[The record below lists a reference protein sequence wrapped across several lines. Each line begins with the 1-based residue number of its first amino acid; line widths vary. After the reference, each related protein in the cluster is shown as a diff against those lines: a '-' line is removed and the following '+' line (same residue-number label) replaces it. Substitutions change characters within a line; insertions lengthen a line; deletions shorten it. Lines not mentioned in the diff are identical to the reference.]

1 MMGTPPLPAAT
12 ARLTGIIAV
21 IAVLAAPA
29 ALAQNAAGGPR
40 IAAVVNEDVITT
52 QDLEAR
58 LNLVTATSGAPPDPE
73 VRRRLTQQ
81 VLRGFID
88 EKLQLQEAKRL
99 SLQVTEPE
107 IDQALTVL
115 AQRNRLDLEAFKRA
129 LAERGIDQRALRS
142 QLRGQIAWAKVVNRE
157 LRAKVVIPGD
167 QVERAFKEA
176 TAGGAGEVELLLA
189 EILLPVDSAADEARV
204 LRDAQGLAASLRGGA
219 DFAALARQVS
229 VAASAEEGGD
239 LGWVRPAVILPEI
252 RQKLLALPVGGV
264 SEPIP
269 SPAGVHVF
277 KLRERRTP
285 GGAPE
290 KRLVVT
296 RVELAQVLFPLAP
309 DAKPAQ
315 VKAAETRAR
324 EVRPTIKDCGDI
336 DAYAQRT
343 RSEGSGKLGWL
354 DVKDLPAALRQLVGT
369 LQPRQASEPFRG
381 PLGVQLLMV
390 CDRQGREETVAAA
403 PPPPP
408 PSREQTRQR
417 LEDEQLERLAT
428 RYLRELRKD
437 AYIDLRLSA

>member
-1 MMGTPPLPAAT
+1 
-12 ARLTGIIAV
+12 
-21 IAVLAAPA
+21 
-29 ALAQNAAGGPR
+29 
-40 IAAVVNEDVITT
+40 
-52 QDLEAR
+52 
-58 LNLVTATSGAPPDPE
+58 
-73 VRRRLTQQ
+73 
-81 VLRGFID
+81 
-88 EKLQLQEAKRL
+88 
-99 SLQVTEPE
+99 
-107 IDQALTVL
+107 
-115 AQRNRLDLEAFKRA
+115 
-129 LAERGIDQRALRS
+129 
-142 QLRGQIAWAKVVNRE
+142 
-157 LRAKVVIPGD
+157 VIPGD
-167 QVERAFKEA
+167 QVERAFREA

-277 KLRERRTP
+277 KLRERRAP
-285 GGAPE
+285 GGPPE

-296 RVELAQVLFPLAP
+296 RVDLAQVLVPLAP
-309 DAKPAQ
+309 DAKPPQ
-315 VKAAETRAR
+315 VKAAEARAR
-324 EVRPTIKDCGDI
+324 ELRPSMKGCADVE
-336 DAYAQRT
+336 AYARRT
-343 RSEGSGKLGWL
+343 GSEGSGRLGWL
-354 DVKDLPAALRQLVGT
+354 DLNDLPPPLRQLVSS

-408 PSREQTRQR
+408 PTKDQTRER
-417 LEDEQLERLAT
+417 LEEEQLERLAT

-437 AYIDLRLSA
+437 AYIDLRLNA